1 MERIRD
7 NFLVLDELTDGG
19 TVLNLL
25 LMNKEEM
32 FGDDLAAISYDGGLR
47 T

>member
-7 NFLVLDELTDGG
+7 NVLVLDELTDGG

-25 LMNKEEM
+25 LMNMEEV
-32 FGDDLAAISYDGGLR
+32 FGDDLAAVS
-47 T
+47 